1 MTLVCSRVNMGK
13 CLSLFLSNNFRV
25 ENEANP
31 NQPCQHSLWEE
42 TGVPGGKPTTFGRV
56 LTESFHIGNH
66 GCLPF
71 TQRFQYFRMENK
83 WNTHF
88 WSTQPENY
96 QNKRFAR
103 KGCPL

>member
-1 MTLVCSRVNMGK
+1 MYPLNIFTHPWLYEGPRIQIRTIVN
-13 CLSLFLSNNFRV
+13 SALFLRH
-25 ENEANP
+25 P
-31 NQPCQHSLWEE
+31 
-42 TGVPGGKPTTFGRV
+42 
-56 LTESFHIGNH
+56 

-96 QNKRFAR
+96 RNKRFA
-103 KGCPL
+103 